1 MATGNGKYENAKITL
16 SVAGLNIP
24 DANREE
30 WERSVET
37 MAKMAELLSCLDPM
51 DDEPITLFDPRF

>member
-1 MATGNGKYENAKITL
+1 MATGNGKHKNAKITL

-30 WERSVET
+30 WEHSVET
-37 MAKMAELLSCLDPM
+37 MAKMAEPLSCLDPM